1 MLARLLENF
10 GNPFERT
17 VTQSQEATLPAR
29 RTPAPYAKRPADG
42 SSRCNM
48 LVRPPDTLHPMQT
61 MQRKEEFYDYF

>member
-29 RTPAPYAKRPADG
+29 RTTAPRAKRPTDG